1 MKTIN
6 SKIQIEPYQEK
17 YRKQLLAVWEDS
29 VLATHKFLKP
39 SDFKEI
45 KSIVKTIDFSVF
57 DVFCLMDGNKLL
69 GFIGVIDEKVEML
82 FISPKHFGQG
92 YGKRLMRFAMS
103 FLNANKVDVNEQ
115 NTSAVG
121 FYQVLGF
128 KTYER
133 TEKDDQGKDYP
144 LLRMKLSN

>member
-17 YRKQLLAVWEDS
+17 YREQLLAVWEAS

-39 SDFKEI
+39 SDFKAI

-57 DVFCLMDGNKLL
+57 GVFCLMDGNKLL
-69 GFIGVIDEKVEML
+69 GFIGVIDAKVEML
-82 FISPKHFGQG
+82 FISPKHFGLG

-121 FYQVLGF
+121 FYKALGF
-128 KTYER
+128 ETYER

-144 LLRMKLSN
+144 LLRMKLRA